1 MATHLNQVQDQL
13 LAIQEKGFF
22 ADLTAEEQA
31 FVLSQMTQAA
41 FDQAH
46 RIISESKDLYTAPA
60 ARPLV
65 LPAEAPQR
73 FGALL
78 APLASAAVA
87 AALTYFLFLKE
98 TVIVRTVEKPI
109 YLTADTIYLK
119 NNKVDTVIA
128 YREGKTIYV
137 QEESTAQ
144 PNVKLSEKNKSNEL
158 LPPLTTLDLKNRGH
172 SMREDK
178 SLDMMDELY
187 TSKSSP
193 IDNLKQ

>member
-1 MATHLNQVQDQL
+1 LIKRTASLAKVKTFIRPQQPARLFYQL
-13 LAIQEKGFF
+13 QLPS
-22 ADLTAEEQA
+22 
-31 FVLSQMTQAA
+31 VL
-41 FDQAH
+41 
-46 RIISESKDLYTAPA
+46 
-60 ARPLV
+60 
-65 LPAEAPQR
+65 
-73 FGALL
+73 
-78 APLASAAVA
+78 
-87 AALTYFLFLKE
+87 AALTYFFFLKE

-109 YLTADTIYLK
+109 YLTADTVYLK

-137 QEESTAQ
+137 QEESTAH
-144 PNVKLSEKNKSNEL
+144 PNVELSEKNKSNEL

-178 SLDMMDELY
+178 SLDMMDGLY

>member
-1 MATHLNQVQDQL
+1 MATHINQVQDQL
-13 LAIQEKGFF
+13 LALQEKGFF

-31 FVLSQMTQAA
+31 YILSQMTQAA

-98 TVIVRTVEKPI
+98 TVIVRTVVKPI

-178 SLDMMDELY
+178 SLDMMDGLY

>member
-13 LAIQEKGFF
+13 LALQEKGFF

-31 FVLSQMTQAA
+31 FILSQMTQAA

-65 LPAEAPQR
+65 LQAKAPQR

-78 APLASAAVA
+78 APLASAAAA
-87 AALTYFLFLKE
+87 AALTYFFFLKE

-128 YREGKTIYV
+128 YREGKTKYIQEKSTAHLNV
-137 QEESTAQ
+137 ELSEES
-144 PNVKLSEKNKSNEL
+144 KSNEL
-158 LPPLTTLDLKNRGH
+158 LPPLSTLDLKNRGQ
-172 SMREDK
+172 SLREDK
-178 SLDMMDELY
+178 SLDILDGLY
-187 TSKSSP
+187 PSKSSTV
-193 IDNLKQ
+193 DNLKQ

>member
-1 MATHLNQVQDQL
+1 MATHINQVQDQL
-13 LAIQEKGFF
+13 LALQEKGFF

-31 FVLSQMTQAA
+31 FILSQMTQAA

-65 LPAEAPQR
+65 LPTATPRR
-73 FGALL
+73 FGSLL

-109 YLTADTIYLK
+109 YLTADTVYLK

-137 QEESTAQ
+137 QEESKAH
-144 PNVKLSEKNKSNEL
+144 PNVELSEKNKSNEL

-178 SLDMMDELY
+178 SLDMMDGLY
-187 TSKSSP
+187 TSKNSP

>member
-98 TVIVRTVEKPI
+98 TVIVRTVVKPI

-128 YREGKTIYV
+128 YREGKAIYV

-178 SLDMMDELY
+178 SLDMMDGLY

>member
-1 MATHLNQVQDQL
+1 MATHINQVQDQL

>member
-1 MATHLNQVQDQL
+1 MATHINQVQDQL
-13 LAIQEKGFF
+13 LALQEKGFF

-31 FVLSQMTQAA
+31 YILSQMTQAA

-46 RIISESKDLYTAPA
+46 RIISESKDLYTAPV

-65 LPAEAPQR
+65 LPAAAPQR

-98 TVIVRTVEKPI
+98 TVIVRTVVKPI

-178 SLDMMDELY
+178 SLDMMDGLY

>member
-13 LAIQEKGFF
+13 LALQEKGFF
-22 ADLTAEEQA
+22 ANLTAEEQA

-65 LPAEAPQR
+65 LPAAAPQR
-73 FGALL
+73 FGSLL
-78 APLASAAVA
+78 APLASAAA
-87 AALTYFLFLKE
+87 AATLTYFFFLKE
-98 TVIVRTVEKPI
+98 TVIVRTVEKPV
-109 YLTADTIYLK
+109 YLTADTVYLK
-119 NNKVDTVIA
+119 NNKTDTVIA

-137 QEESTAQ
+137 QEKSTAHL
-144 PNVKLSEKNKSNEL
+144 NVELSEESKSNEL
-158 LPPLTTLDLKNRGH
+158 LPPLSTLDLKNRGH

-178 SLDMMDELY
+178 TFDIMDELF

-193 IDNLKQ
+193 LDNLKQ

>member
-13 LAIQEKGFF
+13 LALQEKGFL

-65 LPAEAPQR
+65 LPAAAPQR
-73 FGALL
+73 FGSML
-78 APLASAAVA
+78 APLASAAAA
-87 AALTYFLFLKE
+87 AALTYFFFLKE

-109 YLTADTIYLK
+109 YLTADTVYLK
-119 NNKVDTVIA
+119 NNKIDTVIA
-128 YREGKTIYV
+128 YREGKTKYIQEKSTAHLNV
-137 QEESTAQ
+137 ELSEES
-144 PNVKLSEKNKSNEL
+144 KSNEL
-158 LPPLTTLDLKNRGH
+158 LPPLSTLDLKNRGH

-178 SLDMMDELY
+178 TFDIMDGLY

-193 IDNLKQ
+193 LDNLKQ

>member
-1 MATHLNQVQDQL
+1 MATHINQVQDQL
-13 LAIQEKGFF
+13 LALQEKGFL
-22 ADLTAEEQA
+22 ADLTAEDQA